1 MKGMRWRAVCLPV
14 LLTVLLASTA
24 GADPTLYIDPAVTE
38 VFTGDDFWVD
48 VSVNAG
54 LLGLTGYDLTID
66 YDESV
71 LEVLGVVEGSL
82 PQSSGPSF
90 FYWTS
95 GPSPENAIVINGAVL
110 GGFVDGPGVLARLH
124 FSALGPVWS
133 PLEFLTFELR
143 DIENEPIP
151 ATAVSGYVIVSDPP
165 TIYLT
170 PQTTQVVE
178 GTTFTIDVAVNQS
191 VTDLTGYDL
200 EITLDSSIVQ
210 YVGAVEGPLPSSGG
224 DDTYFFWTLQD
235 DDTLIIN
242 GVVLGSWVN
251 GPGVLAHITL
261 FALYPGTTNMD
272 FLSVDLRDIDNN
284 PLTALDEGAVII
296 VEEGGSPV
304 EDTSWSVVKSLYR

>member
-1 MKGMRWRAVCLPV
+1 MKGMRWKAVCLPV
-14 LLTVLLASTA
+14 LLAVLLASTA
-24 GADPTLYIDPAVTE
+24 SADPTLYIDPAVTE

-48 VSVNAG
+48 VSVDAE
-54 LLGLTGYDLTID
+54 LVGLTGYDLTID

-71 LEVLGVVEGSL
+71 LEVLGVVEGAL

-90 FYWTS
+90 FYWMS

-110 GGFVDGPGVLARLH
+110 GGSVDGPGVLARLH
-124 FSALGPVWS
+124 FFALGPIWT

-143 DIENEPIP
+143 DIENAPIP

-170 PQTTQVVE
+170 PETTEVVE
-178 GTTFTIDVAVNQS
+178 GTTFTIDVAVNGS
-191 VTDLTGYDL
+191 ITDLTGYDL

-210 YVGAVEGPLPSSGG
+210 YVGAAEGPLPSSGG
-224 DDTYFFWTLQD
+224 AATAFYWMLQD

-242 GVVLGSWVN
+242 GAVLGSWVN

-261 FALYPGTTNMD
+261 FALSPGTTDMN

-284 PLTALDEGAVII
+284 PLPALDEGAVII

>member
-1 MKGMRWRAVCLPV
+1 MKGMRWKAVCLPV
-14 LLTVLLASTA
+14 LLAVLLASTA
-24 GADPTLYIDPAVTE
+24 GADPTVYIDPEVTE
-38 VFTGDDFWVD
+38 VLTGGDFWVD
-48 VSVNAG
+48 VSVDAE

-66 YDESV
+66 YDEDV
-71 LEVLGVVEGSL
+71 LEVLDVVEGAL
-82 PQSSGPSF
+82 PQSSGESF

-95 GPSPENAIVINGAVL
+95 GPSPEHAIVINGAVL
-110 GGFVDGPGVLARLH
+110 GGSVDGPGVLARLH
-124 FSALGPVWS
+124 FVALGAGWS

-143 DIENEPIP
+143 DIENAPIP
-151 ATAVSGYVIVSDPP
+151 ATATGGHVVVRNPP

-170 PQTTQVVE
+170 PQTTQVTE
-178 GTTFTIDVAVNQS
+178 GATFLIDVAINEAI
-191 VTDLTGYDL
+191 TDLTGYDL

-224 DDTYFFWTLQD
+224 DDTYFFWTLED

-242 GVVLGSWVN
+242 GAVLGSWVN

-261 FALYPGTTNMD
+261 FALYPGTTDMD
-272 FLSVDLRDIDNN
+272 FLSVELRDIDNN
-284 PLTALDEGAVII
+284 PLPALDEGAVII